1 MENLENLKR
10 KSIGAIIECS
20 DEKKLQ
26 KIWEILYS
34 KNSNIVAE
42 SPSIYESEKPM
53 TEQEVEDYFNDEV
66 VELPTAIME
75 ILKISEKQFENG
87 EFHTEEEID
96 KMDEEWLK

>member
-1 MENLENLKR
+1 MENLENLKQ